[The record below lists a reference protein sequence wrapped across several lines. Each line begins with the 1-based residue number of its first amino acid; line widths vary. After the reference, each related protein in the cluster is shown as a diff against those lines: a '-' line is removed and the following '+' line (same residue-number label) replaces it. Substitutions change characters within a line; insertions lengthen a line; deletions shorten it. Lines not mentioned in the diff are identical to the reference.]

1 MQINQDIFPM
11 NESTQLI
18 SDLLAELTYMAR
30 QTQQSPSLD
39 ILQRARSF
47 LERHTVYTIYK
58 DNDHVWTYA
67 SPEPIQQVFAPS
79 DAETA

>member
-1 MQINQDIFPM
+1 M

-39 ILQRARSF
+39 VLLRARSF
-47 LERHTVYTIYK
+47 LGVEPTPITSHQFS
-58 DNDHVWTYA
+58 NDD
-67 SPEPIQQVFAPS
+67 F
-79 DAETA
+79 